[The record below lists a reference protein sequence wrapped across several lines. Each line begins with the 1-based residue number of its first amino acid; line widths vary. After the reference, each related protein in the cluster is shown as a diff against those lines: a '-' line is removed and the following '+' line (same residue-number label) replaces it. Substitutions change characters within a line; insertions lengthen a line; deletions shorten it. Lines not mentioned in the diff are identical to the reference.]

1 MDMIILSAQEL
12 KNTSKSVQK
21 EILDIE
27 SYDEISDDLKYRN
40 LAYNNKRLIV
50 TRSRKRAEKDRH
62 DREEAVAKL
71 IKKIG
76 SSSNPESLISNY
88 GYKKYLNISGN
99 STVTINEEKI
109 QTAERWDGIHG
120 IVTNIKDKS
129 ASENTIS
136 LQAFMAS

>member
-1 MDMIILSAQEL
+1 MEDNGYDYIVGSRIR
-12 KNTSKSVQK
+12 NTSKSVQK

-71 IKKIG
+71 IRF
-76 SSSNPESLISNY
+76 SSSFL
-88 GYKKYLNISGN
+88 
-99 STVTINEEKI
+99 V
-109 QTAERWDGIHG
+109 
-120 IVTNIKDKS
+120 
-129 ASENTIS
+129 
-136 LQAFMAS
+136 